1 METNLTVLLA
11 LTVGVEFE
19 LYATT
24 GQWPVLPDFV
34 KFQYFDN
41 VFKF

>member
-24 GQWPVLPDFV
+24 GQWPDFV